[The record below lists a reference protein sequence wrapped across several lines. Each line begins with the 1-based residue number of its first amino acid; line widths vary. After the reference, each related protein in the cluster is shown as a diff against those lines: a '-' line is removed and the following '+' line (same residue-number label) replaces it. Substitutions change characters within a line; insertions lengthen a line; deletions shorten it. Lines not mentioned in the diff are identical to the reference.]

1 MQKELLKNSAVYVAG
16 SMIVQV
22 LGFIG
27 LVFLMRY
34 LPIPE
39 YGKYI
44 YIIEFISIFAFFADG
59 GFTQHIIKES
69 SQNPNKIQNI
79 YSKAQSA
86 QILISAIMLL
96 LIALFSYTTNSTTD
110 FYLLI
115 VFGLSV
121 VISSLFAPIL
131 AIIIASDRKDLIFY
145 KDIALSALKLLFM
158 LLGIY
163 YKAPLQYFIFLGFIN
178 CIVLSLLLIYTKL
191 KKEFSYL
198 FEIKI
203 DFSSSFSFIKQGLL
217 FTILMAANVIYN
229 KIDIVML
236 EKMLGST
243 EVGYYSGATRFI
255 YPFMFISGAFMT
267 AIFPSLAKYSQ
278 QKDKFNR
285 IQYIALYY
293 LGGIGILLSS
303 LLFMSS
309 DIIFKFFFE
318 LKYDQSIPTFKVL
331 VWYLA
336 IVFIYGSISNNLV
349 AIGKV
354 KFLVLLNLIMILINI
369 ALNFFLIPK
378 YGALGAAIATIACE
392 ILILIA
398 AGIYWIYITKNRIKN
413 DRLNQNSLDS

>member
-27 LVFLMRY
+27 LVFLMQY

-44 YIIEFISIFAFFADG
+44 YIIEFISIFAFFSDG
-59 GFTQHIIKES
+59 GFTQNIIKES
-69 SQNPNKIQNI
+69 SQNPDKIQSI
-79 YSKAQSA
+79 YYKAQSA
-86 QILISAIMLL
+86 QFLISAIMLL

-115 VFGLSV
+115 IFGLSV
-121 VISSLFAPIL
+121 VASSLFAPML
-131 AIIIASDRKDLIFY
+131 AILIASGRKEFIFY
-145 KDIALSALKLLFM
+145 KDLALSALKLIFM

-163 YKAPLQYFIFLGFIN
+163 YKAPLEYFIFLGFIN
-178 CIVLSLLLIYTKL
+178 CIVLSLLLIFTKL

-203 DFSSSFSFIKQGLL
+203 DLSSSFSFIKQGLL
-217 FTILMAANVIYN
+217 FTVLMAANVIYN

-236 EKMLGST
+236 EKMIGST

-267 AIFPSLAKYSQ
+267 AIFPGLAKYSQ

-293 LGGIGILLSS
+293 LGGIGIVLSTVLFLGS
-303 LLFMSS
+303 DLLFN
-309 DIIFKFFFE
+309 FFFD
-318 LKYDQSIPTFKVL
+318 LKYEQSVPTFKVL

-349 AIGKV
+349 ALGKI
-354 KFLVLLNLIMILINI
+354 KFLVALNLIMILVNI
-369 ALNFFLIPK
+369 VLNFFLIPH
-378 YGALGAAIATIACE
+378 YGALGAAIATIICE
-392 ILILIA
+392 LLILIT
-398 AGIYWIYITKNRIKN
+398 AGIYWILKSQER
-413 DRLNQNSLDS
+413 D